1 MQASVP
7 PVKSKSDSRPNFERE
22 FFEDNSS
29 SAEDSQNDASE
40 SSDNESE
47 EEAKHF

>member
-1 MQASVP
+1 MQAVP
-7 PVKSKSDSRPNFERE
+7 KEAKEKQDDRPNFERE

-29 SAEDSQNDASE
+29 SNGDSQANASD
-40 SSDNESE
+40 SSADESE